1 MSHISAFK
9 RGEVLLMKKMR
20 FLVPLAP
27 PSSAAK
33 RSYESY
39 FKGDLSA
46 ADVEAL
52 DDLFPA
58 CRRMSGEAVRRLSA
72 MDPYAAHVV

>member
-1 MSHISAFK
+1 
-9 RGEVLLMKKMR
+9 MKKMR
-20 FLVPLAP
+20 FLVPSA
-27 PSSAAK
+27 PSSSVAK

-46 ADVEAL
+46 VDVEAL

-58 CRRMSGEAVRRLSA
+58 CRRMSGEAAHRLSA